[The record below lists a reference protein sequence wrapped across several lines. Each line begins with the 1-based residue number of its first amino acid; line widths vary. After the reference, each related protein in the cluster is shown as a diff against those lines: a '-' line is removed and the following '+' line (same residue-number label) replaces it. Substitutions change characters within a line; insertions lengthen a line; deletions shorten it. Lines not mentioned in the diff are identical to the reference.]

1 MCYGILVNS
10 TSLSLVKNCLIFFA
24 PPPQEVLKKVPRKGI
39 SNTVPVAGDG
49 GQSMSVEEPK
59 FISYEEAVRLVGAI
73 QEEEDVEE
81 ANKRI
86 LMVYSKDDKELCW
99 FDFDEVMAE
108 VGTAAAEDK
117 KEAVQNYILHR
128 IPDWVFEL

>member
-1 MCYGILVNS
+1 
-10 TSLSLVKNCLIFFA
+10 
-24 PPPQEVLKKVPRKGI
+24 
-39 SNTVPVAGDG
+39 
-49 GQSMSVEEPK
+49 MSGEEPK

-108 VGTAAAEDK
+108 VGTVATEDK